1 MSSSSGGAGVQYIP
15 SLMEQGKP
23 GLLFREMNL
32 LPANSPCRR
41 RPRVRHHALVILDLP
56 IG

>member
-1 MSSSSGGAGVQYIP
+1 
-15 SLMEQGKP
+15 MEQGKP

-41 RPRVRHHALVILDLP
+41 RPRVRHHARVILDLP
-56 IG
+56 IGWC